1 MNKLLFTLCLTSVTL
16 SLVRAE
22 DKAPAPAAGAKA
34 ETPPAPTI
42 ELNKKSNFGA
52 TDARDP
58 FWPIGWKKPN
68 AKNPNAEVGPGLTAE
83 SFSLTSLTM
92 EAGQHFAILN
102 GKVMQEGQQFGLQMN
117 NQIYQ
122 VTLRSIED
130 GRVVLLYQGGEIIV
144 PLRRK

>member
-1 MNKLLFTLCLTSVTL
+1 MNKLLFAVCLTTL
-16 SLVRAE
+16 ALGLARAE
-22 DKAPAPAAGAKA
+22 DKAPVPAAGAKA
-34 ETPPAPTI
+34 DTPPAPTI
-42 ELNKKSNFGA
+42 ELKKKSNFDA

-68 AKNPNAEVGPGLTAE
+68 SKNTNAEVGPSLTAE

-130 GRVVLLYQGGEIIV
+130 GRVVLVYQGGEIIV